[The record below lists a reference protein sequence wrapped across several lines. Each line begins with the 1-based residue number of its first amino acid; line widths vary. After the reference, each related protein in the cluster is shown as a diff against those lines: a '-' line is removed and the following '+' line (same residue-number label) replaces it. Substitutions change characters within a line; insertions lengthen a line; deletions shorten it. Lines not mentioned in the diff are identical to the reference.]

1 MRVPESGKE
10 NAMNCNRKLTAFSK
24 DAVGRTN
31 DVKPTE
37 TCKYP
42 PTDEICF
49 LLFEMRFTPG
59 LCDEGFSQQ
68 QLNGILHGNV
78 TVIRLRDGL
87 RGCFAG
93 QWRLLDGH
101 GAVLAAGE
109 LSGTVGA
116 GTHRPPGADPC
127 EHCSIPPHYE
137 GRLTGQVMVRGEF
150 EGAEV
155 CATLAGT
162 GPLEGATDQ
171 RMSIEGV
178 LISPCT
184 Q

>member
-1 MRVPESGKE
+1 MRVSYSGKE
-10 NAMNCNRKLTAFSK
+10 NAVNCNRKLTAFSK
-24 DAVGRTN
+24 DVVGRTN
-31 DVKPTE
+31 DVRPTE
-37 TCKYP
+37 TCKNP

-49 LLFEMRFTPG
+49 LLVEARLEPG
-59 LCDEGFSQQ
+59 PCDDGFSKQ
-68 QLNGILHGNV
+68 QLNGILHANV

-87 RGCFAG
+87 RGCFEG
-93 QWRLLDGH
+93 QWRLLDDQ

-137 GRLTGQVMVRGEF
+137 ALLTGQVMVRGEF
-150 EGAEV
+150 EGAEL

-162 GPLEGATDQ
+162 GPLEGGREQ

-178 LISPCT
+178 LVSPCT